1 MELFKTFN
9 SKEARDVTF
18 EQVIDMIL
26 HDEDLKQC
34 TRQYRDLMAQGREAA
49 AKDVKLSLIHI

>member
-26 HDEDLKQC
+26 HDEDLK
-34 TRQYRDLMAQGREAA
+34 
-49 AKDVKLSLIHI
+49 